1 MLIQVND
8 TFRISSDRNCW
19 TVQRY
24 AGKRKDGEDEWQGLY
39 YCVDFESALVSLA
52 EYRIRTIADSA
63 TVDEIKAAIS
73 VIRDE
78 CVTALDVFRKLAG

>member
-24 AGKRKDGEDEWQGLY
+24 AGKRKDGEDEWENLY
-39 YCVDFESALVSLA
+39 YCTDFGSALASLG
-52 EYRIRTIADSA
+52 EYLVRSIPDTATIDEIRA
-63 TVDEIKAAIS
+63 TLKEIKADCKRAANLF
-73 VIRDE
+73 E
-78 CVTALDVFRKLAG
+78 LPP

>member
-1 MLIQVND
+1 MVISVNKQY
-8 TFRISSDRNCW
+8 RITSDSSCW

-63 TVDEIKAAIS
+63 TVDEIRATLRT
-73 VIRDE
+73 IRDE
-78 CVTALDVFRKLAG
+78 CLTAVDVFRKLAG

>member
-63 TVDEIKAAIS
+63 TIDEIKVTLKEIKADCKRAANLF
-73 VIRDE
+73 E
-78 CVTALDVFRKLAG
+78 LPP